1 MGILAELQR
10 RNVIRMAVAYLV
22 FAWVVMQ
29 VLSVVAPILEL
40 PAWAPRMVLLLLAVG
55 FVGVVV
61 FSWIYELTPEG
72 IKRESEVDRTQSITG
87 HTARKLDIAVI
98 ALLALSIG
106 LFVYDRVAPRADLAS
121 GTAGSEKGPAEKGP
135 EAISASDGATRS
147 SATRAEIAS
156 GPFSAKGDSDPSKSV
171 AVLPFVNM
179 SSDPEQT
186 YFSDGISEELLNALV
201 KLPGLKVAGR
211 TSSFAFRDKT
221 DDLRAIGKALNVNHI
236 LEGSVRK
243 QGMRVRITAQLI
255 QAEDGFH
262 LWSETYD
269 REVTDIFALQDEIT
283 GQIVK
288 ALEVEL
294 GQAPAP
300 AARASADAYALYLR
314 ARQQMAQR
322 GVASLGE
329 ARKLFEQSV
338 ALDPGFA
345 PAHAGLARASEL
357 EWTYTLFLGR
367 EVQALGTTADVVRRV
382 RAAADA
388 ALALDPRNA
397 EAWSTLGHLTTNAE
411 GDWVAA
417 GEAHDRALAL
427 SPNDAEVLNFAGD
440 YQFWA
445 QDPRAFETESRAL
458 ALDPLLAV
466 NHHDL
471 SLVMLARGD
480 YQAVLDISGKAE
492 ALGFYARSPDL
503 RAVALI
509 PALVALRRF
518 DEARAQ
524 ADRMERDAKR
534 PLALATVGRIQI
546 AAAEGDAA
554 TVDAQVAQLLA
565 YARTG
570 TASAA
575 VTAIGLIRAGRLA
588 DAATWVDRSLDLG
601 DRILLS
607 DPNFVLLPENL
618 ADPTLRAAID
628 KPPLDTLFEIRRR
641 NLALQ
646 TEAKP

>member
-1 MGILAELQR
+1 MSLLAELKR
-10 RNVIRMAVAYLV
+10 RKVVHVGIAYLV
-22 FAWVVMQ
+22 VGWLAVQVASIGLPAFEAPAWTLRAFILVVMLGFPIAVVMAWVFD
-29 VLSVVAPILEL
+29 
-40 PAWAPRMVLLLLAVG
+40 R
-55 FVGVVV
+55 
-61 FSWIYELTPEG
+61 TPEG
-72 IKRESEVDRTQSITG
+72 LKLEAATLGNKRVYTV
-87 HTARKLDIAVI
+87 AAVL
-98 ALLALSIG
+98 AALALG
-106 LFVYDRVAPRADLAS
+106 WFLRGGVAEDAAPTGNAVAP
-121 GTAGSEKGPAEKGP
+121 P
-135 EAISASDGATRS
+135 GAALGERS
-147 SATRAEIAS
+147 T
-156 GPFSAKGDSDPSKSV
+156 

-288 ALEVEL
+288 ALEVDL

-445 QDPRAFETESRAL
+445 QDPRAFETESRAV

>member
-106 LFVYDRVAPRADLAS
+106 LFVYDRVAPRAAVTAETAS
-121 GTAGSEKGPAEKGP
+121 EKGP
-135 EAISASDGATRS
+135 EAISASDAATTT
-147 SATRAEIAS
+147 SAPRAENAS
-156 GPFSAKGDSDPSKSV
+156 GPFSAEAAPPATVDASKSV

-382 RAAADA
+382 RAAANA

-445 QDPRAFETESRAL
+445 QDPRAFETESRAV

>member
-1 MGILAELQR
+1 
-10 RNVIRMAVAYLV
+10 MAVAYLV

-106 LFVYDRVAPRADLAS
+106 LFVYDRVAPRAAVTAETAS
-121 GTAGSEKGPAEKGP
+121 EKGP
-135 EAISASDGATRS
+135 EAISASDAATTT
-147 SATRAEIAS
+147 SAPRAENAS
-156 GPFSAKGDSDPSKSV
+156 GPFSAEAAPPATVDASKSV

-445 QDPRAFETESRAL
+445 QDPRAFETESRAV

>member
-106 LFVYDRVAPRADLAS
+106 LFVYDRVAPRAAVTAETAS
-121 GTAGSEKGPAEKGP
+121 EKGP
-135 EAISASDGATRS
+135 EAISASDAATTT
-147 SATRAEIAS
+147 SAPRAENAS
-156 GPFSAKGDSDPSKSV
+156 GPFSAEAAPPATVDASKSV

-322 GVASLGE
+322 GVASLGD

-445 QDPRAFETESRAL
+445 QDPRAFETESRAV

>member
-1 MGILAELQR
+1 MPE
-10 RNVIRMAVAYLV
+10 NVSDP
-22 FAWVVMQ
+22 FT
-29 VLSVVAPILEL
+29 APL
-40 PAWAPRMVLLLLAVG
+40 PTLLAPR
-55 FVGVVV
+55 
-61 FSWIYELTPEG
+61 
-72 IKRESEVDRTQSITG
+72 R
-87 HTARKLDIAVI
+87 
-98 ALLALSIG
+98 
-106 LFVYDRVAPRADLAS
+106 
-121 GTAGSEKGPAEKGP
+121 
-135 EAISASDGATRS
+135 
-147 SATRAEIAS
+147 
-156 GPFSAKGDSDPSKSV
+156 SKSV

-211 TSSFAFRDKT
+211 TSSFAFRDKA

-243 QGMRVRITAQLI
+243 SGMRVRITAQLI

-269 REVTDIFALQDEIT
+269 REMTDIFALQDEIT
-283 GQIVK
+283 RQIVK

-300 AARASADAYALYLR
+300 TPRVSADAYALYLR
-314 ARQQMAQR
+314 ARQQMALR

-338 ALDPGFA
+338 ALDPGYP

-367 EVQALGTTADVVRRV
+367 EDQAPGTTAEVIRRV

-397 EAWSTLGHLTTNAE
+397 EAWSTLGHLATNAE

-445 QDPRAFETESRAL
+445 QDPRAFETESRAV
-458 ALDPLLAV
+458 ALDPMLAV

-480 YQAVLDISGKAE
+480 YQAVLDVSGKAE
-492 ALGFYARSPDL
+492 ALGYYTRSPDL
-503 RAVALI
+503 RALTSI
-509 PALVALRRF
+509 PALIGLRRF

-524 ADRMERDAKR
+524 VDRMELDAKQ
-534 PLALATVGRIQI
+534 PLAMATVGRIWI
-546 AAAEGDAA
+546 AASEGDA
-554 TVDAQVAQLLA
+554 TIVDAEVARLLE

-570 TASAA
+570 SASAA
-575 VTAIGLIRAGRLA
+575 VTAIGLLKAGRQA
-588 DAATWVDRSLDLG
+588 EAATWVDRAMDLG

-607 DPNFVLLPENL
+607 DPRFVMLPEIL

>member
-106 LFVYDRVAPRADLAS
+106 LFVYDRVAPRAAVTAETAS
-121 GTAGSEKGPAEKGP
+121 EKGP
-135 EAISASDGATRS
+135 EAISASDAATTT
-147 SATRAEIAS
+147 SAPRAENAS
-156 GPFSAKGDSDPSKSV
+156 GPFSAEAAPPATVDASKSV

-445 QDPRAFETESRAL
+445 QDPRAFETESRAV

>member
-1 MGILAELQR
+1 MSFLGELQR

-29 VLSVVAPILEL
+29 VLSVIAPILEL
-40 PAWAPRMVLLLLAVG
+40 PPWTQRMVLVLLAVG

-72 IKRESEVDRTQSITG
+72 IKRESEVDRSRSITG

-98 ALLALSIG
+98 VLLALSIG
-106 LFVYDRVAPRADLAS
+106 LFVYDRVAPRA
-121 GTAGSEKGPAEKGP
+121 GEKGEKGSESFSGAEAVATTGASSP
-135 EAISASDGATRS
+135 ENDSD
-147 SATRAEIAS
+147 
-156 GPFSAKGDSDPSKSV
+156 PFSAAKSV

-262 LWSETYD
+262 VWSETYD
-269 REVTDIFALQDEIT
+269 REIGDIFALQDEIT
-283 GQIVK
+283 RQIVE
-288 ALEVEL
+288 ALEVKL

-300 AARASADAYALYLR
+300 TPRVSTDAYGLYLR
-314 ARQQMAQR
+314 ARQQMALR
-322 GVASLGE
+322 GVAGLGE
-329 ARKLFEQSV
+329 ARKLFGQSV
-338 ALDPGFA
+338 ALDPGYA
-345 PAHAGLARASEL
+345 PAHAGLARSTEL

-367 EVQALGTTADVVRRV
+367 EAQALGTTADVIRRV

-411 GDWVAA
+411 GDWAAA

-440 YQFWA
+440 YQFWV

-471 SLVMLARGD
+471 SLVMLARRD
-480 YQAVLDISGKAE
+480 YQAVLDLSAKAD
-492 ALGFYARSPDL
+492 ALGFYARSPEL
-503 RAVALI
+503 RTMGSI

-518 DEARAQ
+518 EEARAQ
-524 ADRMERDAKR
+524 ADLMERDAKR
-534 PLALATVGRIQI
+534 PLALATVARIQI
-546 AAAEGDAA
+546 AAAEGDRA

-570 TASAA
+570 TASPA
-575 VTAIGLIRAGRLA
+575 VTAIGLIKAGRQA
-588 DAATWVDRSLDLG
+588 EAATWVDRSLDLG

-607 DPNFVLLPENL
+607 DPNFILLPENL
-618 ADPTLRAAID
+618 DDPTLRAAID

-641 NLALQ
+641 NLALP
-646 TEAKP
+646 TEAKR